1 MNSEHKRRH
10 RVTMPRINTRKQS
23 KKYHART
30 NPKFKDNKWQK
41 YYGTKVW
48 HQLRQTKL
56 YEQPL
61 CERCLAEGKVTP
73 ATSIHHVCVFGS
85 CPTEEERWYWF
96 LKYDNLISVCQH
108 CHNEIHNKHLRG
120 YIYYWPF
127 SYEQYCQAD
136 NADKIVDN
144 ADKDSNDSLDNPSSL
159 EDI

>member
-23 KKYHART
+23 KKFHART

-61 CERCLAEGKVTP
+61 CEECLMRGKITP
-73 ATSIHHVCVFGS
+73 ATAVHHKIPFSTGLN
-85 CPTEEERWYWF
+85 EQQMWELF
-96 LKYDNLISVCQH
+96 LDYDNLESICVT
-108 CHNEIHNKHLRG
+108 CHNRIHSKRH
-120 YIYYWPF
+120 
-127 SYEQYCQAD
+127 
-136 NADKIVDN
+136 
-144 ADKDSNDSLDNPSSL
+144 
-159 EDI
+159 